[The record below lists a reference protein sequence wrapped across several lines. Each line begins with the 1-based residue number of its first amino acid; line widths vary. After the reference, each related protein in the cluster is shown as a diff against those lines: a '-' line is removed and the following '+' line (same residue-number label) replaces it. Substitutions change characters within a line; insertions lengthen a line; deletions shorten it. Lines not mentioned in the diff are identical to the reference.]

1 MLCGMTKNLKKERN
15 RKEKKSKLEQKRKHG
30 SVSVEGDLVVV
41 LTGKKMEGEL
51 RQRTEPAGWWGCDHI

>member
-1 MLCGMTKNLKKERN
+1 
-15 RKEKKSKLEQKRKHG
+15 LEQKRKHG